1 MKREK
6 QQSTLRSF
14 LLPLSI
20 NDSPGNFVCLF
31 TQNQVVEILE
41 PRFVAQIPGSPGYLT
56 GVLLYHGSLLPVI
69 DLDELCNRHRS
80 APRKRY
86 RQLVVVRTGMV
97 DPGTGTPLKAVMAVM
112 DRVRIA
118 RISGKDLT
126 EAIGQQEAPPLLR
139 KSGLVRDCFRH
150 EDDTVVL
157 LDLGPVARGKYAA
170 T

>member
-31 TQNQVVEILE
+31 TQNQVVEILD

-97 DPGTGTPLKAVMAVM
+97 DPGTGTPLKAVVAVK
-112 DRVRIA
+112 DRVRMA
-118 RISGKDLT
+118 KISAKELAET
-126 EAIGQQEAPPLLR
+126 FEQQEAPPALS
-139 KSGLVRDCFRH
+139 KSGLVRGCFKH
-150 EDDTVVL
+150 EDDAIAL
-157 LDLGPVARGKYAA
+157 LDLGPVVRGAL
-170 T
+170 

>member
-1 MKREK
+1 MQSE
-6 QQSTLRSF
+6 QQRIGLRSF

-20 NDSPGNFVCLF
+20 NESPGSFACLF

-41 PRFVAQIPGSPGYLT
+41 PRFVPQIPGSPGYLV
-56 GVLLYHGSLLPVI
+56 GVLLYHGILLPVI
-69 DLDELCNRHRS
+69 DLDALCNRRRS
-80 APRKRY
+80 ARRKSY
-86 RQLVVVRTGMV
+86 RQLVVIRTGMV
-97 DPGTGTPLKAVMAVM
+97 DPEGTPLKAVVAVM

-118 RISGKDLT
+118 KISGKDLA

-139 KSGLVRDCFRH
+139 KSGLLRGCFRH
-150 EDDTVVL
+150 DDDTVVL